1 MFLRF
6 LRRRS
11 RLNSRR
17 ILLLLLI
24 LLLVLNINRLG
35 RALYPFP
42 HRDVIFCYAQQ
53 YNLDPCLVAAIIKT
67 ESNFNPG
74 ALSRKGA
81 MGLMQVMPPTGKWA
95 AAEIGLS
102 GFYPGQLYNPQVN
115 ICIGCW
121 YLSDLYREFNGD
133 TVLVLAA
140 YNGGRGNVKKWLTQ
154 VDWSKNPD
162 KIDQLPFPE
171 TRQFIRKALWNHK
184 IYRYLYGREQSPN

>member
-1 MFLRF
+1 LHF

-11 RLNSRR
+11 RLDSRR
-17 ILLLLLI
+17 ILLLLLV
-24 LLLVLNINRLG
+24 LLLVLNINRVG

-42 HRDVIFCYAQQ
+42 YRDVVSYYAQQ

-67 ESNFNPG
+67 ESNFNPN

-81 MGLMQVMPPTGKWA
+81 IGLMQVMPPTGKWV

-102 GFYPGQLYNPQVN
+102 GFYPRQLYNPQVN
-115 ICIGCW
+115 IRIGCW

-154 VDWSKNPD
+154 VNRSKNPD
-162 KIDQLPFPE
+162 KIDQLPFLE
-171 TRQFIRKALWNHK
+171 TRQFIRKVLWNHK
-184 IYRYLYGREQSPN
+184 IYRFLYGREQSP